1 MSETRHGGTEVEE
14 RGSARERGEA
24 TRRHIV
30 EVAAASFSDH
40 GYAGTSLNDVIRAA
54 GVTKGA
60 FYHHF
65 PSKESLALDVVGT
78 KQQEWAGQVISAGMR
93 HPRAVDQIRAMCEAL
108 CDLHEQDPAAQALQ
122 RLCMEM
128 SENRDLAPTLTAQF
142 TQWVDLTATVVRR
155 AQEQGDIRT
164 EIDAQV
170 AAEVAVAMVQGI
182 EQISG
187 ATTGQAD
194 LRARIMRAVDFLLD
208 ALRPIDREVTE
219 QTDRSA

>member
-1 MSETRHGGTEVEE
+1 MPETGQAEIHAEE

-24 TRRHIV
+24 TRRHII
-30 EVAAASFSDH
+30 EVAAAAFSDH

-65 PSKESLALDVVGT
+65 PSKESLALDVVST
-78 KQQEWAGQVISAGMR
+78 KQQDWAGRVISAGMR

-108 CDLHEQDPAAQALQ
+108 CDLHELDPAAQALQ
-122 RLCMEM
+122 RLCVEM

-142 TQWVDLTATVVRR
+142 TQWIDLTAAVVRR
-155 AQEQGDIRT
+155 AQEQGDIRS
-164 EIDAQV
+164 EVDAQV

-182 EQISG
+182 EQMSG

-194 LRARIMRAVDFLLD
+194 LRPRMMRAVDFLLD
-208 ALRPIDREVTE
+208 ALRPTAAGSEP
-219 QTDRSA
+219 TDRSA